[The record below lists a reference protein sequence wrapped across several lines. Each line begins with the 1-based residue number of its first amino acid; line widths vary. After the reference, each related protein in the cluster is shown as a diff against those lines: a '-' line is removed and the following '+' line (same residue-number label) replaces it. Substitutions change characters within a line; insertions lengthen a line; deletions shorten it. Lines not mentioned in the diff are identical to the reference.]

1 MLRRAANLS
10 VLTWALV
17 ATALVL
23 TVKQLAEKSGNFGQF
38 TINEVL
44 PWALMMFATAAG
56 LIATSR
62 FRRGCA
68 ELAMAIRHLKSGDQP
83 LSINSPAND
92 FEVLA
97 RAISDRTTEDAK

>member
-17 ATALVL
+17 AAALVL
-23 TVKQLAEKSGNFGQF
+23 AVKQLFEQSGNFKQL

-44 PWALMMFATAAG
+44 PWTLLMFATAAG

-68 ELAMAIRHLKSGDQP
+68 ELASAIRQ
-83 LSINSPAND
+83 INGAADPAKIASSRD
-92 FEVLA
+92 DLA
-97 RAISDRTTEDAK
+97 LLRSA